1 MGFPLAKTYV
11 NEARSTTRVELLDFR
26 AQIVRTLQRT
36 MAEKELKGMLLF
48 RPENSAYVSGYFP
61 RGFMSGPVVAVVPS
75 EGDPTLVTNF
85 YEEAFIRS
93 FSWVKNLRVYES
105 YRRDSKVDPFAAA
118 VIEVKNALKELKLS
132 GRPLG
137 TDSATEGLSEGKLV
151 DISNTLKEMRSTK
164 SEEEINL
171 IKEACHIADVGHEA
185 MLDNSQE
192 GVPEIDVRAR
202 AQLAMFTEGFKRL
215 PLGVRDAHMA
225 LVGAGL
231 GSGKWPYW
239 FTNTPTDRKIEKGDM
254 LVADGGAVL
263 WSGHN
268 SDVSRTAIVGSPTP
282 KQKEMYLAVLDAQDA
297 GRRAVRP
304 GVRAC
309 DIDKAIYDVFAER
322 GYAKY
327 ITRVWNGHDVDFGSR
342 TFDIAPFE
350 KQEIKA
356 GMVLTLEPGLYVPEV
371 GGIRVEDMVAVREA
385 GTEVLTECRKR
396 IF

>member
-1 MGFPLAKTYV
+1 MKT
-11 NEARSTTRVELLDFR
+11 LDFR
-26 AQIVRTLQRT
+26 EQIVRTLQRT
-36 MAEKELKGMLLF
+36 MVEKKLKGILLF

-61 RGFMSGPVVAVVPS
+61 RGFMSGPVVAVISP
-75 EGDPTLVTNF
+75 EGDPALVTNF
-85 YEEAFIRS
+85 YEEAFIRL

-118 VIEVKNALKELKLS
+118 VKEVKNTLKELRLS
-132 GRPLG
+132 GGPLG
-137 TDSATEGLSEGKLV
+137 TDDATESISDSLNGGKLV
-151 DISNTLKEMRSTK
+151 DMSSILKEMWLTK

-185 MLDNSQE
+185 FLDNSQE
-192 GVPEIDVRAR
+192 GVPEIDVRSR
-202 AQLAMFTEGFKRL
+202 AQLAMYTEAFKRL
-215 PLGVRDAHMA
+215 PLGVRDAHIA

-268 SDVSRTAIVGSPTP
+268 SDVSRTAIVGSPTS
-282 KQKEMYLAVLDAQDA
+282 KQKEMYQAVLDAQDE
-297 GRRAVRP
+297 GRKAVRP
-304 GVRAC
+304 GVRAYEV
-309 DIDKAIYDVFAER
+309 DKTMYDVFAKR
-322 GYAKY
+322 GYAKH
-327 ITRVWNGHDVDFGSR
+327 ITRVWNGHDVGFGSR
-342 TFDIAPFE
+342 TFDIAPYE

-385 GTEVLTECRKR
+385 GAEVLTKCRR
-396 IF
+396 NIM